1 MTCLRIVAC
10 ALLLTPLVPARA
22 AIAAPAA
29 AQAAAPASPAAA
41 QAASGPAA
49 RLEDLAFMAGCW
61 IGVERGITSEEC
73 WMAPAGGMLVMMHR
87 DLLPGGKTS
96 FEFARIVSD
105 ASGIVYLASPR
116 GAAPTPFRLA
126 ASSRNHVEFA
136 NPEHDYPQR
145 IIYWSEDKDTLHARV
160 EGAQGGQTVS
170 EEWTWK
176 RKP

>member
-1 MTCLRIVAC
+1 VTYLRIVAV
-10 ALLLTPLVPARA
+10 ALLLTPPAVAAHAAVP
-22 AIAAPAA
+22 
-29 AQAAAPASPAAA
+29 AAAPAP
-41 QAASGPAA
+41 GPAA
-49 RLEDLAFMAGCW
+49 RLEDLAFLAGCW
-61 IGVERGITSEEC
+61 SGVERGVTSEEC

-126 ASSRNHVEFA
+126 ASSRYRVEFA

-145 IIYWSEDKDTLHARV
+145 ISYWSDEKDTLHAKV

-176 RKP
+176 RTP